1 MPQIGVPELLILLL
15 IVVFVFGLGR
25 LPDVGGAMGKGI
37 REFRQAVSG
46 PEEPKKP
53 VEALQQHEAKSG

>member
-37 REFRQAVSG
+37 RAFRQSVAWPQG
-46 PEEPKKP
+46 TEE
-53 VEALQQHEAKSG
+53 AR